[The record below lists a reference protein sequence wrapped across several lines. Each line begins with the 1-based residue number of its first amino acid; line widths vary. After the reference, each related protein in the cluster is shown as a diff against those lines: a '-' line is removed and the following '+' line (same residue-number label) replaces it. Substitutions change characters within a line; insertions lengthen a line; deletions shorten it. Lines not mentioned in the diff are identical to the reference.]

1 MSILI
6 VEDNTEL
13 LSFLRETFSKSYC
26 VYTATNGVEALKI
39 TSAHPVDIVV
49 SDVMM
54 PEMDGIELCNRL
66 KNDLSTSH
74 IPVILLT
81 AKNDESSIVRGFQS
95 GAEAYVTKPFDPNL
109 LELRVKN
116 ILRARRRFIKSII
129 EGESEASGTPEP
141 ATEEAEP
148 TFNRFDKDFLARIN
162 DLINANM
169 DNSQFSI
176 ADITREFGIS
186 RSLLHIKM
194 KSFANTSMTD
204 YIRRRRMARACEL
217 LRDGFNVSETAY
229 RTGYSDPNYFTKVF
243 KKEFGCTPTE
253 YIADPSAYTQANG

>member
-1 MSILI
+1 
-6 VEDNTEL
+6 
-13 LSFLRETFSKSYC
+13 
-26 VYTATNGVEALKI
+26 
-39 TSAHPVDIVV
+39 
-49 SDVMM
+49 MM

-81 AKNDESSIVRGFQS
+81 AKNDESSTVRGFQS

-129 EGESEASGTPEP
+129 EGESEASGTPET

-217 LRDGFNVSETAY
+217 LREGFNVSETAY